1 MTHVYRSMYRS
12 TAYSRV
18 WSQNTMLVSLKP
30 VLATVHKLSF
40 FVFLSLQLVSY
51 QKCCTLFII
60 METIMETH
68 SSKVPVI
75 QLPCINRCIC
85 RTWTHPVPGMSFP
98 KASTI
103 QSHHTNFARRTH
115 LARLKNVSKS
125 IQKSDENRILSNSFA
140 E

>member
-1 MTHVYRSMYRS
+1 MTHMYRS

-85 RTWTHPVPGMSFP
+85 RTWTHPVPGMSLP